1 MSNEAII
8 AKIQK
13 LLARADEDRNDNE
26 HERAIALRQAHSLL
40 ARHGLTADDVLERS
54 VDPLGPLGRLTVAV
68 DLTPWQRAVAVC
80 VAELYGVFGYRD
92 ANGVSKF
99 CGRKAR
105 TLIARDVLLYLLRSV
120 EREVYAALKAR
131 PANSPVHA
139 KTFRSSFCAGAAIG
153 IATQVESILADLRK
167 GELDGEPL
175 APGQALVLVN
185 QHALAISEAKAAL
198 PGTVTPGAAKTK
210 SVTVNANAFERGRH
224 FGETVSINY
233 QLSGS
238 ATPAR
243 RIGAGE

>member
-1 MSNEAII
+1 MNNEAII

-40 ARHGLTADDVLERS
+40 ARHGLNADDVLERS
-54 VDPLGPLGRLTVAV
+54 VDPLGPLGRLTVGV
-68 DLTPWQRAVAVC
+68 DFTPWQRSVTVC

-92 ANGVSKF
+92 SNGVTKF

-105 TLIARDVLLYLLRSV
+105 TLVARDVLLYLLRSV
-120 EREVYAALKAR
+120 EREVYAALKSR
-131 PANSPVHA
+131 PANSALHG
-139 KTFRSSFCAGAAIG
+139 KTFRRSFCTGAAIG

-167 GELDGEPL
+167 GELDGEQL

-185 QHALAISEAKAAL
+185 QHALAVSEAKAAL
-198 PGTVTPGAAKTK
+198 PTTVNPDAGKTK
-210 SVTVNANAFERGRH
+210 KVTVNANAFERGRR
-224 FGETVSINY
+224 FGETVSINN

-243 RIGAGE
+243 RIGVCE